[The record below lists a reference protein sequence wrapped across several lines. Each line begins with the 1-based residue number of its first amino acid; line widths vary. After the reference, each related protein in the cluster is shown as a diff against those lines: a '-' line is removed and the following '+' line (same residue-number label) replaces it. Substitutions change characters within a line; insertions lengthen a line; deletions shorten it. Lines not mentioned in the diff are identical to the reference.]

1 MPGGNHSQS
10 ICRSAGISKGDHSIR
25 RLLKPHIKFF
35 YRISHTFTPTPIPI
49 LPPATK
55 PLPNHME
62 YISHPMIKPE
72 TIEKREYQLS
82 IAMKALDANTMVI
95 LPTGLG
101 KTAVSLLTAAS
112 RLYNEGGKVLML
124 APTKPLV
131 EQHLRYFE
139 KYLNVKPAG
148 ESIAPPFVMFTGDAP
163 PAERTA
169 EWERATVILATPQV
183 IKNDII
189 AGRYTLKDVTL
200 LVVDECHRA
209 VGAYA
214 YVFLAQRYLSSA
226 DKPLLL
232 AMTASPGG
240 VQEKVQDV
248 CSNLGIEHVE
258 TRTENDPDVR
268 PYVFERELEYISI
281 DLPPDLKSAIQVI
294 NGLIEDRLAMLAS
307 LHFTVPK
314 RDKLTMKALS
324 AINAQIQQRIANRD
338 PAGYSAAS
346 VYAECMKLKHAVTLA
361 ESQGSE
367 VLKGYLAKLY
377 AEGTSSGGSKAS
389 QRLVADQSFR
399 ELFER
404 SVEWTR
410 ELHPKPEIAFGLIK
424 EQLESYPD
432 SRIIL
437 FATYRDTVQQLVDHL
452 TASGIACERFVGQAT
467 KDSEKGLS
475 QKKQIAA
482 LQRFRDGEF
491 KVLIATSVG
500 EEGLDVPSTDMVIFY
515 EAVPS
520 EIRSIQRKGRT
531 GRSGAGRVVVLVT
544 KGTSDEVFRHV
555 STAKE
560 KMMHR
565 SMRTLNT
572 ALSSP
577 RETPLVTEQAAIA
590 EFTPQGPKIVIDDR
604 ETSSK
609 VVEVLSGMGAAIRL
623 ERLAQGDYAIGDRIL
638 VERKTAR
645 DFVDTL
651 INRDLLGQV
660 KAMAEAV
667 TRPVLIIE
675 GGDLYTQRDMH
686 PNAIKGVLAAL
697 TVDMGVSILFT
708 RDEQDTAQMLM
719 VLARREDGER
729 GERKAHPHKIH
740 RSVREDQEYIVSAF
754 PEIGL
759 RNARLLL
766 AHFGSIQGIVNAS
779 LEELVAVKG
788 IGEKTA
794 QRIVELSRAKYG

>member
-1 MPGGNHSQS
+1 MS
-10 ICRSAGISKGDHSIR
+10 C
-25 RLLKPHIKFF
+25 
-35 YRISHTFTPTPIPI
+35 
-49 LPPATK
+49 
-55 PLPNHME
+55 
-62 YISHPMIKPE
+62 ISHPLIK
-72 TIEKREYQLS
+72 TDSIDSREYQLS

-101 KTAVSLLTAAS
+101 KTAVALLVAAS
-112 RLYNEGGKVLML
+112 RLYNEKGKVLML

-131 EQHLRYFE
+131 EQHIRYFE
-139 KYLNVKPAG
+139 RYLALKPSG

-183 IKNDII
+183 IKNDLL

-200 LVVDECHRA
+200 MVVDECHRA
-209 VGAYA
+209 VGNYA

-240 VQEKVQDV
+240 VQEKVQEV

-258 TRTENDPDVR
+258 TRTENDPDVS
-268 PYVFERELEYISI
+268 PSVFERDLEYISI
-281 DLPPDLKSAIQVI
+281 DLPPDLKSAIQII
-294 NGLIEDRLAMLAS
+294 NGLIDERLALLAS

-314 RDKLTMKALS
+314 REKLSMRELNT
-324 AINAQIQQRIANRD
+324 INAQIQQRIANRD

-346 VYAECMKLKHAVTLA
+346 VYAECMKLKHAVMLA

-367 VLKGYLAKLY
+367 VLKGYLAKLI
-377 AEGTSSGGSKAS
+377 AEATGSGGSKAS
-389 QRLVADQSFR
+389 QRLAADQSFR

-404 SVEWTR
+404 SGKWTK
-410 ELHPKPEIAFGLIK
+410 ELHPKMEIALGLVR
-424 EQLESYPD
+424 EQLESHPD
-432 SRIIL
+432 SRIII
-437 FATYRDTVQQLVDHL
+437 FATYRDTVQLLVDFL
-452 TASGIACERFVGQAT
+452 TANGIASERFVGQAT

-482 LQRFRDGEF
+482 LSRFREGEF

-531 GRSGAGRVVVLVT
+531 GRSGAGQVVVLVT

-555 STAKE
+555 SAAKE
-560 KMMHR
+560 KMMHKSMR
-565 SMRTLNT
+565 SMGNMT
-572 ALSSP
+572 SSVP
-577 RETPLVTEQAAIA
+577 RPVMAEQASIE
-590 EFTPQGPKIVIDDR
+590 EFTPQGPRIIIDDR

-609 VVEVLSGMGAAIRL
+609 VVEILSVMGAAIRL
-623 ERLAQGDYAIGDRIL
+623 ERLAHGDYAIGDRIL

-660 KAMAEAV
+660 KVMAEAV
-667 TRPVLIIE
+667 TRPVMIIE
-675 GGDLYTQRDMH
+675 GGDLYTQRDIH

-697 TVDMGVSILFT
+697 TVDMGVTLFFT

-719 VLARREDGER
+719 VLAKREEGER
-729 GERKAHPHKIH
+729 GERKVHPHKTH
-740 RSVREDQEYIVSAF
+740 RSIREDQEYIISAF
-754 PEIGL
+754 PEIGM

-766 AHFGSIQGIVNAS
+766 SHFGSIQGIANAS

-788 IGEKTA
+788 IGEKTGQRVFDLCRA
-794 QRIVELSRAKYG
+794 QYG

>member
-1 MPGGNHSQS
+1 MS
-10 ICRSAGISKGDHSIR
+10 C
-25 RLLKPHIKFF
+25 
-35 YRISHTFTPTPIPI
+35 
-49 LPPATK
+49 
-55 PLPNHME
+55 
-62 YISHPMIKPE
+62 ISHPLILPDSLE
-72 TIEKREYQLS
+72 SREYQLS

-101 KTAVSLLTAAS
+101 KTAVALLVAAS
-112 RLYNEGGKVLML
+112 RLYNEKGKILML

-139 KYLNVKPAG
+139 KYLLLKPER
-148 ESIAPPFVMFTGDAP
+148 ESISSPFVMFTGDAP
-163 PAERTA
+163 PAERTT

-183 IKNDII
+183 IKNDLI
-189 AGRYTLKDVTL
+189 AGRYTLADVTL
-200 LVVDECHRA
+200 MIVDECHRA
-209 VGAYA
+209 VGNYA

-258 TRTENDPDVR
+258 TRTENDPDVS
-268 PYVFERELEYISI
+268 PYVFERELEFISI

-294 NGLIEDRLAMLAS
+294 NGLIEDRLALLKS

-314 RDKLTMKALS
+314 REKLSMRELN

-346 VYAECMKLKHAVTLA
+346 VYAECMKLKHAVMLA

-367 VLKGYLAKLY
+367 VLKGYLAKLI
-377 AEGTSSGGSKAS
+377 AEGTGSGGSKAS
-389 QRLVADQSFR
+389 QRLAADQSFR

-404 SVEWTR
+404 SVEWTK
-410 ELHPKPEIAFGLIK
+410 ELHPKVEIALELVQ
-424 EQLESYPD
+424 EQLESHPD
-432 SRIIL
+432 SRIII
-437 FATYRDTVQQLVDHL
+437 FATYRDTVQQLVDFL
-452 TASGIACERFVGQAT
+452 TARGIACERFVGQAT

-482 LQRFRDGEF
+482 LSRFREGEF

-555 STAKE
+555 SAAKE
-560 KMMHR
+560 RMMHKSMR
-565 SMRTLNT
+565 SMGNMT
-572 ALSSP
+572 SSIP
-577 RETPLVTEQAAIA
+577 RPVAVEQASIE

-609 VVEVLSGMGAAIRL
+609 VVEVLSGMGIAIRL
-623 ERLAQGDYAIGDRIL
+623 ERLAYGDYAIGDRIL

-651 INRDLLGQV
+651 VNRDLLGQV
-660 KAMAEAV
+660 KAMADAV
-667 TRPVLIIE
+667 IRPVMIIE
-675 GGDLYTQRDMH
+675 GGDLYTQRDIH
-686 PNAIKGVLAAL
+686 PNAIRGVLAAL
-697 TVDMGVSILFT
+697 TVDMGVSVLFT

-719 VLARREDGER
+719 VLAKREEGER
-729 GERKAHPHKIH
+729 GERKVHPHKIH
-740 RSVREDQEYIVSAF
+740 RSVKEDQEYIVSAF
-754 PEIGL
+754 PEIGMK
-759 RNARLLL
+759 NARLLL
-766 AHFGSIQGIVNAS
+766 SHFGSVQGIVNAS

-788 IGEKTA
+788 IGEKTG
-794 QRIVELSRAKYG
+794 QRVFELSRAKYG

>member
-1 MPGGNHSQS
+1 MSS
-10 ICRSAGISKGDHSIR
+10 
-25 RLLKPHIKFF
+25 
-35 YRISHTFTPTPIPI
+35 
-49 LPPATK
+49 
-55 PLPNHME
+55 
-62 YISHPMIKPE
+62 ISHPLIRPDTLE
-72 TIEKREYQLS
+72 SREYQLS
-82 IAMKALDANTMVI
+82 IAMKALDANTMII

-101 KTAVSLLTAAS
+101 KTAVALLVAAS
-112 RLYNEGGKVLML
+112 RLYNEKGKVLML

-139 KYLNVKPAG
+139 KYLVLKPGGEAAG
-148 ESIAPPFVMFTGDAP
+148 GQGGAPAESPFVMFTGDAP

-169 EWERATVILATPQV
+169 DWERATVILATPQV
-183 IKNDII
+183 IKNDVI
-189 AGRYTLKDVTL
+189 AGRYTLSDVTL
-200 LVVDECHRA
+200 MVVDECHRA
-209 VGAYA
+209 VGNYA

-226 DKPLLL
+226 GKPLLL

-240 VQEKVQDV
+240 MQEKVQEV
-248 CSNLGIEHVE
+248 CANLGIQHVE

-268 PYVFERELEYISI
+268 PYVFERDLEYIDI
-281 DLPPDLKSAIQVI
+281 GLPPELKSAIAVI
-294 NGLIEDRLAMLAS
+294 NGLIENRLGLLAS

-314 RDKLTMKALS
+314 REKLSMKALN

-338 PAGYSAAS
+338 PAGYQAAS

-367 VLKGYLAKLY
+367 VLKGYLAKLW
-377 AEGTSSGGSKAS
+377 AEGTTAGGSKAS
-389 QRLVADQSFR
+389 QRLAADHSFQ

-404 SVEWTR
+404 SVEWTK
-410 ELHPKPEIAFGLIK
+410 ELHPKAEITLGLVR
-424 EQLESYPD
+424 EQLESHPD
-432 SRIIL
+432 SRIII
-437 FATYRDTVQQLVDHL
+437 FATYRDTVQNLVDYL
-452 TASGIACERFVGQAT
+452 TAHGIACERFVGQAT

-482 LQRFRDGEF
+482 LSRFREGEF
-491 KVLIATSVG
+491 RVLIATSVG

-531 GRSGAGRVVVLVT
+531 GRHGAGRVVVLVT

-560 KMMHR
+560 KMMHK
-565 SMRTLNT
+565 SMRAMGSMTS
-572 ALSSP
+572 AVP
-577 RETPLVTEQAAIA
+577 QPAPVPGQASIE
-590 EFTPQGPKIVIDDR
+590 EFTPQGPRIVIDDR

-623 ERLAQGDYAIGDRIL
+623 ERLACGDYAIGDRIL

-651 INRDLLGQV
+651 VNRDLLGQA
-660 KAMAEAV
+660 KAMSDAV
-667 TRPVLIIE
+667 IRPVMIIE
-675 GGDLYTQRDMH
+675 GGDLYTQRDIH
-686 PNAIKGVLAAL
+686 PNAIRGVLAAL
-697 TVDMGVSILFT
+697 TVDMGVSVLFT
-708 RDEQDTAQMLM
+708 RDEQDTAQMLFT
-719 VLARREDGER
+719 LAKREEGER
-729 GERKAHPHKIH
+729 GERKAHPHKTH

-754 PEIGL
+754 PEIGMK
-759 RNARLLL
+759 NARLLL
-766 AHFGSIQGIVNAS
+766 SHFGSIQGIANAS
-779 LEELVAVKG
+779 YEQLVAIHG

-794 QRIVELSRAKYG
+794 QRVFEVCRARYG